1 MSLICSVA
9 LCERMREN
17 EINSLDSLSGS
28 PFFSGLLVRWQ
39 GHCVKR
45 MKGNGECI
53 KPEGSALKTA
63 EK

>member
-1 MSLICSVA
+1 
-9 LCERMREN
+9 MREN
-17 EINSLDSLSGS
+17 DINSLDSLSGS

-39 GHCVKR
+39 GHCVKQ

-63 EK
+63 GKSKDGALHRSQV

>member
-1 MSLICSVA
+1 
-9 LCERMREN
+9 MREN
-17 EINSLDSLSGS
+17 DINSLDSLSGS

-39 GHCVKR
+39 GHCVKQ

-63 EK
+63 GK